1 MAVPS
6 QSALADMSG
15 PPLVSGSTALDST
28 STIRQRKVQASDVNS
43 SNMNSEQPG
52 STAQDTN
59 KADNKEEE
67 EEEEEEEVNW
77 GKTAT
82 GEVFKVPQTH
92 SFLHTLLTTTH
103 RSSLTRL
110 TLFSLLAQP
119 FLFYL
124 LRNHSILRSVFFLL
138 YFAFWRGAYDFGFAW
153 LLRKQSEKKYIV
165 KWLKN
170 KGWLDINSDLNTESK
185 DEREKGKEW
194 AGWWKRELE
203 MKMDNEYKWENVPQ
217 EFNAWLM
224 FRQLVD
230 VVLLND
236 FVSYTCFAWSNLH
249 FPPNHSVFFHIIRWS
264 FGWSLILFNLWVKM
278 DAHRVVKDYAWYW
291 GDAFWMMVM
300 QHDLVF
306 DGVYEIAPHPMYSV
320 GYAGY
325 YGLSMV
331 VGSYTVLFVSLAAHA
346 AQFAFLLW
354 FENPHIER
362 TYGGGQKPLVS
373 RAPLS
378 WERSNSEA
386 AGETGFTTIVEEGEG
401 PTPSATEGETENES
415 ELPELPPSTV
425 EIHPVIRKPRSD
437 SIMSS
442 GSNTDSGYSKTYTRK
457 GGNNAKKSKK
467 LSMHD
472 LTHRFFRKPAIVLSQ
487 LDLFRSPD
495 FALVLLIT
503 YALSTLIPPLS
514 PRLALTGHFI
524 HALLWRLF
532 HSYGLGLL
540 LRAQS
545 KSKWLV
551 RHFLKHYHYP
561 GDGNFELEDEGEAKE
576 DVVKR
581 ATEEAF
587 GNWQVVYNISLVM
600 TYVSFAGLAW
610 KTYHLPSDWTV
621 SGTILRHVLGS
632 LLIALHVWSA
642 VSSYEVLGDF
652 GWLYSDFFLIEQI
665 PSQLAY
671 TGIYRFLNNPERSM
685 GGAAF
690 LGLWLIS
697 NSKLVLALAL
707 MSHLSHWWFLS
718 FVEQPHMKKLY
729 GDRLRKDGGLTK
741 TLKNVADKTLS
752 TKGGRRGSELRRVV
766 QEVKGSIEKVEE
778 KVTEAVE
785 EFLDHARPMFS
796 DMVHDTKILLQH
808 SRERMIITRVAND
821 ISAYD
826 PSRYSL
832 TLPTSSSTPM
842 PRYHV
847 GQPIRVS
854 WTAPSNHS
862 RKDWIGIYRLGSCK
876 STLVTRI
883 ASAGKWM
890 PIYEEEWDGDVYL
903 NPIDHQRK
911 NDAGEVL
918 FRGEQLPWLPG
929 QYEIRYHH
937 DGKHNVMSRVAPI
950 EIYVSKPSNPESIR
964 SIRSTLLNIVSLSL
978 DSDPKLIPRS
988 AKNKIRPM
996 IRSGSGSGSSLGT
1009 GSGPASPSVG
1019 QSLLSMSKPTGVGK
1033 SKSSQTQSIGSALSS
1048 LSNVEDSSKVHSES
1062 TRFSKTPS
1070 SEVRENGHGDDG
1082 ITEEDSATPITRSFP
1097 ILHPDRMDVDLDVGD
1112 DPEQD
1117 DVWSTSPSSID
1128 LRMPPPRPS
1137 QRQVTREGGE
1147 EEGGEG
1153 DGVGGNGN
1161 GENQGDQDDFIIM
1174 TPNQAQRI
1182 SDLSQLAFGIEISK
1196 DVVVAEANVG
1206 ALARRIA
1213 GQRGLIASSGSGGAG
1228 AAAAAAGGGGDKAAG
1243 GGA

>member
-1 MAVPS
+1 MASASPPPDAPQRQAAAAAATPTLGVNNDNDG
-6 QSALADMSG
+6 QST
-15 PPLVSGSTALDST
+15 V
-28 STIRQRKVQASDVNS
+28 RQRKVQAQDPIDHKEAHNDIDDNGKTKDSD
-43 SNMNSEQPG
+43 
-52 STAQDTN
+52 
-59 KADNKEEE
+59 
-67 EEEEEEEVNW
+67 EEVNW
-77 GKTAT
+77 GKTPS
-82 GEVFKVPQTH
+82 GEVFKVPPTH
-92 SFLHTLLTTTH
+92 SFLHTMLTTTH
-103 RSSLTRL
+103 RSSLTRV

-119 FLFYL
+119 LLFYL
-124 LRNHSILRSVFFLL
+124 LRNHHTIRSAFFLL
-138 YFAFWRGAYDFGFAW
+138 YFAFWRGAYDWGFAW
-153 LLRKQSEKKYIV
+153 VLRKQSEKKWV
-165 KWLKN
+165 VRLLKN
-170 KGWLDINSDLNTESK
+170 RGWLDTNSDVGGE
-185 DEREKGKEW
+185 EGREW
-194 AGWWKRELE
+194 AKWWKRELE
-203 MKMDNEYKWENVPQ
+203 MKMGEGYKWENVPD

-249 FPPNHSVFFHIIRWS
+249 FPPNHSVVAHIFRWA
-264 FGWSLILFNLWVKM
+264 FGWALILFNLWVKM

-291 GDAFWMMVM
+291 GDAFWLMVM

-362 TYGGGQKPLVS
+362 TYGGGKKPLVS
-373 RAPLS
+373 RAPLA
-378 WERSNSEA
+378 WEQPEQPESTVANEQSFSSIA
-386 AGETGFTTIVEEGEG
+386 EEGAEG
-401 PTPSATEGETENES
+401 PTPSATEGETETES
-415 ELPELPPSTV
+415 ELPELPPNKESN
-425 EIHPVIRKPRSD
+425 PVIRKPRSD
-437 SIMSS
+437 SVMSS
-442 GSNTDSGYSKTYTRK
+442 MSSTTDSGFAKSYGSGKKTA
-457 GGNNAKKSKK
+457 AKKDKK

-487 LDLFRSPD
+487 LDMFRATD
-495 FALVLLIT
+495 FALALLIT

-514 PRLALTGHFI
+514 PRLALAGHFL

-551 RHFLKHYHYP
+551 RHYLKHYHYP
-561 GDGNFELEDEGEAKE
+561 GDGTYDEDDEIDEGKAKE
-576 DVVKR
+576 GVVKR

-587 GNWQVVYNISLVM
+587 GNWQVVYNVSLVM
-600 TYVSFAGLAW
+600 TYVSFFGLAW
-610 KTYHLPSDWTV
+610 KTYHLPMDWTV
-621 SGTILRHVLGS
+621 SGTILRHFLGFS
-632 LLIALHVWSA
+632 LIALHIWSA

-690 LGLWLIS
+690 FGMWLIS
-697 NSKLVLALAL
+697 NSKLVFALAL
-707 MSHLSHWWFLS
+707 MSHLGHLWFLS

-752 TKGGRRGSELRRVV
+752 TKGGKRGSELRRVV

-778 KVTEAVE
+778 RVTEAVE

-832 TLPTSSSTPM
+832 TLPTSSSSPV

-847 GQPIRVS
+847 GQSIRVS

-883 ASAGKWM
+883 SSVGKWM
-890 PIYEEEWDGDVYL
+890 PIYEEEWDGDTYL
-903 NPIDHQRK
+903 DPVEK
-911 NDAGEVL
+911 EKKGDAGEVL
-918 FRGEQLPWLPG
+918 FKGEQLPWLPG
-929 QYEIRYHH
+929 HYEVRYHH

-950 EIYVSKPSNPESIR
+950 EIYVSKPENPDSIR
-964 SIRSTLLNIVSLSL
+964 SIRSTLLNIVCLSL
-978 DSDPKLIPRS
+978 DQDEALIPRS
-988 AKNKIRPM
+988 AKRKLR
-996 IRSGSGSGSSLGT
+996 
-1009 GSGPASPSVG
+1009 SPSSASASG
-1019 QSLLSMSKPTGVGK
+1019 AAPLARSRAGSAP
-1033 SKSSQTQSIGSALSS
+1033 QSIGSALSTLAEVQKRTENRS
-1048 LSNVEDSSKVHSES
+1048 FNPESGASGVGSSTEEADEGNES
-1062 TRFSKTPS
+1062 TPV
-1070 SEVRENGHGDDG
+1070 VRG
-1082 ITEEDSATPITRSFP
+1082 IPIPRPTGFARGGAAGG
-1097 ILHPDRMDVDLDVGD
+1097 IDRLDVSVGTD
-1112 DPEQD
+1112 EDLF
-1117 DVWSTSPSSID
+1117 STSPSSID
-1128 LRMPPPRPS
+1128 LHMPRSPIQFRPQNRS
-1137 QRQVTREGGE
+1137 LSGDSIDIGAA
-1147 EEGGEG
+1147 GGEG
-1153 DGVGGNGN
+1153 GAGGVGGDRDDKWG
-1161 GENQGDQDDFIIM
+1161 GEYDDFIIM
-1174 TPNQAQRI
+1174 TETQAKRI
-1182 SDLSQLAFGIEISK
+1182 SDLSEMAFGVEVSK
-1196 DVVVAEANVG
+1196 DVVVAEANLTL
-1206 ALARRIA
+1206 LARRVA
-1213 GQRGLIASSGSGGAG
+1213 GARGLTAGIGAHSPSPG
-1228 AAAAAAGGGGDKAAG
+1228 LNDGGDKG
-1243 GGA
+1243 GLGTSIRAVS

>member
-1 MAVPS
+1 MVPPP
-6 QSALADMSG
+6 QPATKAGLSG
-15 PPLVSGSTALDST
+15 TDTNPETTL
-28 STIRQRKVQASDVNS
+28 RQRKVQVQAQASESIS
-43 SNMNSEQPG
+43 SVGDEKSS
-52 STAQDTN
+52 STD
-59 KADNKEEE
+59 DIKEK
-67 EEEEEEEVNW
+67 EEVNW
-77 GKTAT
+77 GKTST
-82 GEVFKVPQTH
+82 GEIFKVPNTH
-92 SFLHTLLTTTH
+92 SFLHTLIYTTH
-103 RSSLTRL
+103 KSSITRL
-110 TLFSLLAQP
+110 TLFSLLFQP

-124 LRNHSILRSVFFLL
+124 LRNHSTLRSVFFLV

-153 LLRKQSEKKYIV
+153 LLRKQSEKKYILR
-165 KWLKN
+165 WLKLQ
-170 KGWLDINSDLNTESK
+170 GWLDLNSDV
-185 DEREKGKEW
+185 KGNEGREW
-194 AGWWKRELE
+194 AKWWKRELE
-203 MKMDNEYKWENVPQ
+203 LKMDDSYKWEDVPQ

-249 FPPNHSVFFHIIRWS
+249 FPPNHSVPFHILRWA

-300 QHDLVF
+300 QNDLVF

-373 RAPLS
+373 RTPLS
-378 WERSNSEA
+378 WEQDNEA
-386 AGETGFTTIVEEGEG
+386 AGESNFTTIAEEGGEG

-415 ELPELPPSTV
+415 ELPELPPSNV
-425 EIHPVIRKPRSD
+425 EINPVIRKPRSD
-437 SIMSS
+437 SLMSS
-442 GSNTDSGYSKTYTRK
+442 GSNTDSGYTKSYPPATTRRSS
-457 GGNNAKKSKK
+457 NKKSKK

-472 LTHRFFRKPAIVLSQ
+472 LTHRYFRKPMIVLSQ
-487 LDLFRSPD
+487 LDMFRSND
-495 FALVLLIT
+495 FALVILMI

-514 PRLALTGHFI
+514 PRLALTGHFL
-524 HALLWRLF
+524 HALIWRLF

-551 RHFLKHYHYP
+551 RHYLKHYHYP
-561 GDGNFELEDEGEAKE
+561 AKQ

-587 GNWQVVYNISLVM
+587 GNWQVGYNISLVM

-610 KTYHLPSDWTV
+610 KTYHLPGDWTV
-621 SGTILRHVLGS
+621 SGTILRHVLGL
-632 LLIALHVWSA
+632 LLIALHIWSA

-652 GWLYSDFFLIEQI
+652 GWLYSDFFLIEHI

-697 NSKLVLALAL
+697 NSKLVFALAL

-741 TLKNVADKTLS
+741 TLKNVADKTLA
-752 TKGGRRGSELRRVV
+752 TKGGKRGSELRRVV

-832 TLPTSSSTPM
+832 TLPTSSSSPV

-883 ASAGKWM
+883 SSVGKWM
-890 PIYEEEWDGDVYL
+890 PIYEDEWDGDTYL
-903 NPIDHQRK
+903 NPLVNEK
-911 NDAGEVL
+911 SDAGEVL

-929 QYEIRYHH
+929 SYEIRYHH

-950 EIYVSKPSNPESIR
+950 EIYVSKPSNPDSIR

-978 DSDPKLIPRS
+978 NNDPKLIPRS
-988 AKNKIRPM
+988 AKQKN
-996 IRSGSGSGSSLGT
+996 RSLSSTSTSGASSL
-1009 GSGPASPSVG
+1009 SS
-1019 QSLLSMSKPTGVGK
+1019 SMIKVKHQP
-1033 SKSSQTQSIGSALSS
+1033 QSIGSALSQ
-1048 LSNVEDSSKVHSES
+1048 LSDFTPDSMLHRNPSSDSGQDDLNAKSKAPVLDDDEEENS
-1062 TRFSKTPS
+1062 TTPS
-1070 SEVRENGHGDDG
+1070 TKSITILQPNRNLDINVG
-1082 ITEEDSATPITRSFP
+1082 IDPSGEEDLF
-1097 ILHPDRMDVDLDVGD
+1097 G
-1112 DPEQD
+1112 
-1117 DVWSTSPSSID
+1117 TSPSSID
-1128 LRMPPPRPS
+1128 LHYPPS
-1137 QRQVTREGGE
+1137 GNGLDGAAAEEGEGAE
-1147 EEGGEG
+1147 EEEDKDNPTKGS
-1153 DGVGGNGN
+1153 
-1161 GENQGDQDDFIIM
+1161 DQDDFIIM
-1174 TPNQAQRI
+1174 TPLQAQRI
-1182 SDLSQLAFGIEISK
+1182 SDLAQLAFGVEVSK

-1206 ALARRIA
+1206 ALARRVA
-1213 GQRGLIASSGSGGAG
+1213 GARGLTAGLGGGGAGVGGSGGAG
-1228 AAAAAAGGGGDKAAG
+1228 AGVAKED
-1243 GGA
+1243 

>member
-1 MAVPS
+1 MASASPS
-6 QSALADMSG
+6 GEMPQRHDEPQAVAAGTATL
-15 PPLVSGSTALDST
+15 GSKDSH
-28 STIRQRKVQASDVNS
+28 STIRQRKVQA
-43 SNMNSEQPG
+43 
-52 STAQDTN
+52 QDHTDTTIN
-59 KADNKEEE
+59 DNDEEDNGKDKDKD
-67 EEEEEEEVNW
+67 EEVNW
-77 GKTAT
+77 GKTPS
-82 GEVFKVPQTH
+82 GVVFKVPATH

-103 RSSLTRL
+103 RSSLTRA

-119 FLFYL
+119 LLFYL
-124 LRNHSILRSVFFLL
+124 LRNHNTIRSAFFLL
-138 YFAFWRGAYDFGFAW
+138 YFAFWRGAYDWGFAW
-153 LLRKQSEKKYIV
+153 VLRKQSEKKWV
-165 KWLKN
+165 VRLLKN
-170 KGWLDINSDLNTESK
+170 RGWLDTDSDVGGEQG
-185 DEREKGKEW
+185 REW
-194 AGWWKRELE
+194 AKWWKRELE
-203 MKMDNEYKWENVPQ
+203 MKMGQGYKWEDVPD

-249 FPPNHSVFFHIIRWS
+249 FPPNHTLVAHIFRWA

-291 GDAFWMMVM
+291 GDAFWLMVM

-362 TYGGGQKPLVS
+362 TYGGGKKPLVS
-373 RAPLS
+373 RAPLA
-378 WERSNSEA
+378 WEQPENTPANEHS
-386 AGETGFTTIVEEGEG
+386 FTPIAEEGADG
-401 PTPSATEGETENES
+401 PTPSATEGETETES
-415 ELPELPPSTV
+415 ELPELPPNKESNP
-425 EIHPVIRKPRSD
+425 HIRKPRSD
-437 SIMSS
+437 SVMSS
-442 GSNTDSGYSKTYTRK
+442 MSSTTDSGFGKSYGSGKK
-457 GGNNAKKSKK
+457 NSAKKDKK

-487 LDLFRSPD
+487 LDLFRATD
-495 FALVLLIT
+495 FALSLLII

-514 PRLALTGHFI
+514 PRFALAGHFL

-551 RHFLKHYHYP
+551 RHYLKHYHYP
-561 GDGNFELEDEGEAKE
+561 GDGTFDEDDEGEAKE
-576 DVVKR
+576 SVVKR

-587 GNWQVVYNISLVM
+587 GNWQVVYNVSLVM
-600 TYVSFAGLAW
+600 TYVSFIGLAW
-610 KTYHLPSDWTV
+610 KTYHLPMDWTV
-621 SGTILRHVLGS
+621 SGTILRHFLGFS
-632 LLIALHVWSA
+632 LIALHIWSA

-690 LGLWLIS
+690 FGMWLIS
-697 NSKLVLALAL
+697 NSKLIGVLAL
-707 MSHLSHWWFLS
+707 MSHLGHLWFLS

-752 TKGGRRGSELRRVV
+752 TKGGKRGSELRRVV

-778 KVTEAVE
+778 RVTEAVE

-832 TLPTSSSTPM
+832 TLPTSSSSPV

-883 ASAGKWM
+883 SSVGKWM
-890 PIYEEEWDGDVYL
+890 PIYEEEWDGDTYL
-903 NPIDHQRK
+903 DPVEK
-911 NDAGEVL
+911 EKKGDAGEVL
-918 FRGEQLPWLPG
+918 FKGEQLPWMPG
-929 QYEIRYHH
+929 QYEVRYHH
-937 DGKHNVMSRVAPI
+937 NGKHNVMSRVAPI
-950 EIYVSKPSNPESIR
+950 EIYVFKPENPDSIR
-964 SIRSTLLNIVSLSL
+964 SIRSTLLNIVCLSL
-978 DSDPKLIPRS
+978 DQDQALIPRS
-988 AKNKIRPM
+988 AKRKL
-996 IRSGSGSGSSLGT
+996 RSASSASASASASA
-1009 GSGPASPSVG
+1009 SGPASLAHARAGSAH
-1019 QSLLSMSKPTGVGK
+1019 
-1033 SKSSQTQSIGSALSS
+1033 QSIGSALSAMAEAETGVKPKTFNS
-1048 LSNVEDSSKVHSES
+1048 RSGVAAVSSTAEEIDEDSSS
-1062 TRFSKTPS
+1062 TPVARGMPIPQQTGF
-1070 SEVRENGHGDDG
+1070 VRAGEGH
-1082 ITEEDSATPITRSFP
+1082 
-1097 ILHPDRMDVDLDVGD
+1097 LDVNVGTD
-1112 DPEQD
+1112 EDLF
-1117 DVWSTSPSSID
+1117 STSPSSID
-1128 LRMPPPRPS
+1128 LHMPRSRS
-1137 QRQVTREGGE
+1137 QFQARTVSSDSMEGSGRGNPGSDADADT
-1147 EEGGEG
+1147 EEGGG
-1153 DGVGGNGN
+1153 GGGVGV
-1161 GENQGDQDDFIIM
+1161 GEGEGEDKWGGEYDDFVIM
-1174 TPNQAQRI
+1174 TETQAKRI
-1182 SDLSQLAFGIEISK
+1182 SDLSEMAFGVEVSK
-1196 DVVVAEANVG
+1196 DVVVAEANLTL
-1206 ALARRIA
+1206 LARRVA
-1213 GQRGLIASSGSGGAG
+1213 GARGLKTGVGGAPSPSPG
-1228 AAAAAAGGGGDKAAG
+1228 LNNGGDKG
-1243 GGA
+1243 GLGTSIRAVS